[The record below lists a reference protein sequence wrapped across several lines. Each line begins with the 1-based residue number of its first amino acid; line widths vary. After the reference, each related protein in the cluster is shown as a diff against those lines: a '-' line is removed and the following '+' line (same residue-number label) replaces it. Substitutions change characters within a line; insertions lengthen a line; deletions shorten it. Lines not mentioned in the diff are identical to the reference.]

1 MAEIIQQIY
10 FTTLTAVGEAKDAK
24 AKALGTALK
33 FTAMAVGDGNGALP
47 VPDRTRTALVR
58 EVRRAAINTLK
69 QDPQNPGQLIAE
81 QVIPEDEGGWWI
93 RELGLYD
100 ADGDLFAI
108 GNCPETYKPVL
119 AQGSGR
125 TQVVRM
131 VLVMTSA
138 ESVQLKIDP
147 SVVLATRQ
155 YVDGQDAA
163 HAAAADPHPQY
174 LTEAEGQAR
183 IAAAVAALVNS
194 SPLALDTLAELA
206 TALNND
212 KDFAAT
218 MAAALAAKAP
228 LASPALTGNPTAPT
242 PALFDNDTSVATSAF
257 VKAHGMQHATPVAVG
272 ASRALTA
279 AEAIGNLV
287 LITGNSGPVT
297 ITLPGSAA
305 SPQGGAITLM
315 NVSAYDV
322 TVTRA
327 GADGINPARAAV
339 NSVVMRAGDNL
350 SLSLLGTNW
359 QCYSGSAQLAYAP
372 LLNSSLSASGYQK
385 LPSGL
390 ILQWGTFVQN
400 DNGQALPFSAN
411 LPIAFPNGGL
421 QGFVAPGNAVPSS
434 GNASVEGLYGTTI
447 SGFTLANAALRTWRY
462 FVIGY

>member
-1 MAEIIQQIY
+1 MADTQQIY

-69 QDPQNPGQLIAE
+69 QDPQNPAQLIAE
-81 QVIPEDEGGWWI
+81 QVIPENEGGYWI

-100 ADGDLFAI
+100 EDGDLFAI
-108 GNCPETYKPVL
+108 ANCPETYKPVL

-138 ESVQLKIDP
+138 ASVQLKIDP

-206 TALNND
+206 AALNND
-212 KDFAAT
+212 KNFAAT
-218 MAAALAAKAP
+218 ITAALALKAP
-228 LASPALTGNPTAPT
+228 LDSPALTGNPTAPT
-242 PALFDNDTSVATSAF
+242 PAQFDNDTSLATT
-257 VKAHGMQHATPVAVG
+257 AHVQRALGSFAGYTPVGV
-272 ASRALTA
+272 SRALTA
-279 AEAIGNLV
+279 ADIGKV
-287 LITGNSGPVT
+287 LWISNTPVT
-297 ITLPGSAA
+297 LTMPTPTSIGAAVGSAVTVFGNAYTGTVAPGAGAAINYAAGGDGQVVVAPGQSATFVALTGTTWQIVSSTAGMVKNADFAFSKA
-305 SPQGGAITLM
+305 SP
-315 NVSAYDV
+315 
-322 TVTRA
+322 
-327 GADGINPARAAV
+327 
-339 NSVVMRAGDNL
+339 
-350 SLSLLGTNW
+350 
-359 QCYSGSAQLAYAP
+359 
-372 LLNSSLSASGYQK
+372 GYLK

-390 ILQWGTFVQN
+390 ILQWGTFGGSPSG
-400 DNGQALPFSAN
+400 DTAITF
-411 LPIAFPNGGL
+411 PIAFPNAFL
-421 QGFVAPGNAVPSS
+421 S
-434 GNASVEGLYGTTI
+434 GNI
-447 SGFTLANAALRTWRY
+447 SGLNSGTGAFGGYNSPTLTGMNGNWWSAATTRQGGNCTYL
-462 FVIGY
+462 VIGH

>member
-1 MAEIIQQIY
+1 MADTQQIY

-69 QDPQNPGQLIAE
+69 QDPQNPAQLIAE
-81 QVIPEDEGGWWI
+81 QVIPENEGGYWI

-100 ADGDLFAI
+100 EDGDLFAI
-108 GNCPETYKPVL
+108 ANCPETYKPVL

-138 ESVQLKIDP
+138 ASVQLKIDP

-194 SPLALDTLAELA
+194 SPVALDTLAELA
-206 TALNND
+206 AALNND

-218 MAAALAAKAP
+218 MTAALAQKLPVSSLGNFKTPIAFNAGGAPALVAADAGKAVVLTGVTAGTVFLPALATVPDGAAFMVKNESSVAWSVAAAGIDGLALSFGNGAAANIALLQDEFIVFVRGLGSWRTYGTGVLKTSGGFAALKAP
-228 LASPALTGNPTAPT
+228 N
-242 PALFDNDTSVATSAF
+242 
-257 VKAHGMQHATPVAVG
+257 
-272 ASRALTA
+272 
-279 AEAIGNLV
+279 
-287 LITGNSGPVT
+287 
-297 ITLPGSAA
+297 
-305 SPQGGAITLM
+305 
-315 NVSAYDV
+315 
-322 TVTRA
+322 
-327 GADGINPARAAV
+327 
-339 NSVVMRAGDNL
+339 
-350 SLSLLGTNW
+350 
-359 QCYSGSAQLAYAP
+359 
-372 LLNSSLSASGYQK
+372 GYQK
-385 LPSGL
+385 LPNGM
-390 ILQWGTFVQN
+390 ILQWGQFTQN
-400 DNGQALPFSAN
+400 DTGTATFYSFN
-411 LPIAFPNGGL
+411 LPIAFPTACHQALITVGSQVNGGAVSCSAEGMS
-421 QGFVAPGNAVPSS
+421 QAVVNGYTVGPANSRIYRVFAIGN
-434 GNASVEGLYGTTI
+434 
-447 SGFTLANAALRTWRY
+447 
-462 FVIGY
+462 